1 MKRTKIMTTMFLV
14 FLGIPVL
21 TQSLHASQSLVQKI
35 TGADGAPMVL
45 IPSGEFLMGN
55 YNSRNGREKS
65 LHTVNVDAFYM
76 DVYEVTIPR
85 YLSYL
90 QTTQRQEPKNWTQQ
104 NIAKSENRPVAEVS
118 WYEAKAYCEFYG
130 RRLPTEAEW
139 EKAGR
144 GTDGR
149 IYPWGN
155 QRPRGGQYSQY
166 WYVGG
171 TRVSKARGTMEIG
184 RIEAGKSPYGV
195 HDLSGN
201 VAEWVADW
209 AVDSS
214 TIDRDQ
220 ESARDNPK
228 GPSKGFAKM
237 IRGGSRPLE
246 VGIPRLNER
255 FMCPPAS
262 NFTTVGFRCVQ
273 DVR

>member
-1 MKRTKIMTTMFLV
+1 M
-14 FLGIPVL
+14 FLGIPEL
-21 TQSLHASQSLVQKI
+21 TPGPHASQSLVQKI

-85 YLSYL
+85 YLSFL
-90 QTTQRQEPKNWTQQ
+90 RTTQRQEPKNWTQQ

-118 WYEAKAYCEFYG
+118 WHEAKAYCEFYG

-155 QRPRGGQYSQY
+155 QRPSGGQYSQY

-195 HDLSGN
+195 HDLTWN
-201 VAEWVADW
+201 VDEWVADW
-209 AVDSS
+209 AVDSPWPAKVIRGG
-214 TIDRDQ
+214 T
-220 ESARDNPK
+220 NPK
-228 GPSKGFAKM
+228 GLRVPQ
-237 IRGGSRPLE
+237 LD
-246 VGIPRLNER
+246 ER
-255 FMCPPAS
+255 YSCPPAS
-262 NFTTVGFRCVQ
+262 NFTTVGFRCAQ
-273 DVR
+273 DAR

>member
-1 MKRTKIMTTMFLV
+1 MLLV

-21 TQSLHASQSLVQKI
+21 TQSLHASQSLEQEI
-35 TGADGAPMVL
+35 TGADGAPMIL

-55 YNSRNGREKS
+55 YTSRDGQEKP
-65 LHTVNVDAFYM
+65 LHTVNVDTFYM
-76 DVYEVTIPR
+76 DVYEVTISR
-85 YLSYL
+85 YVTFL
-90 QTTQRQEPKNWTQQ
+90 RAIGRKKPKNWTHL
-104 NIAKSENRPVAEVS
+104 NLAKTENRPVAEVS

-155 QRPRGGQYSQY
+155 QRPSGGQYSQY
-166 WYVGG
+166 WYVGR

-214 TIDRDQ
+214 IIDRDQ
-220 ESARDNPK
+220 ESPRDNPK

-237 IRGGSRPLE
+237 IRGGSRPLM
-246 VGIPRLNER
+246 VGIPQLNER
-255 FMCPPAS
+255 FMCPP
-262 NFTTVGFRCVQ
+262 NTTFKTVGFRCAQ